1 MNIRKKSIR
10 LIIRQKMKTTPLHL
24 CAEYENYS
32 VAEILLRKGAVVDP
46 VDKYGNT
53 PLWVAV
59 FNEDYKLAQLLV
71 SYGANKDNKNLNN
84 KSPLDFAKQTGN
96 EDMINI
102 LSIGTKH

>member
-1 MNIRKKSIR
+1 
-10 LIIRQKMKTTPLHL
+10 MKTIVL
-24 CAEYENYS
+24 
-32 VAEILLRKGAVVDP
+32 
-46 VDKYGNT
+46 
-53 PLWVAV
+53 
-59 FNEDYKLAQLLV
+59 DYKLAQLLV